1 MRPFDKVIGYEKVKE
16 ELIQICDILKNK
28 EVYETL
34 GARMPSGVLLY
45 GEAGRI
51 RNVLLD
57 NVSVSLVETSRWP
70 KHCYDLRPGAT
81 VEGLMHRVAVPVF
94 AHGVTGLRLRSLSTQ
109 GMGSACA
116 NGAEDVALEDC
127 SQVSREA

>member
-45 GEAGRI
+45 G
-51 RNVLLD
+51 
-57 NVSVSLVETSRWP
+57 
-70 KHCYDLRPGAT
+70 
-81 VEGLMHRVAVPVF
+81 
-94 AHGVTGLRLRSLSTQ
+94 
-109 GMGSACA
+109 
-116 NGAEDVALEDC
+116 DVYKR
-127 SQVSREA
+127 Q